1 MVSIFEDVSIITTS
15 RKEKLNGIAFPV
27 VAGTGGYFSK
37 AEGFA
42 TILGGLKQLLLTNRG
57 ERVMLPDYGTNLR
70 SYVFEQDTPQLR
82 SKIKDEVY
90 NAIAA
95 YSPRVEISNYELL
108 MRDVSGRNNIL
119 ISLTLR
125 LKNDYTQER
134 ILELII

>member
-1 MVSIFEDVSIITTS
+1 MPSIFEDVSVITTS

-37 AEGFA
+37 SEGFA

-57 ERVMLPDYGTNLR
+57 ERVMLPNYGTNLR

-82 SKIKDEVY
+82 SKIKDEIY

>member
-1 MVSIFEDVSIITTS
+1 MVSIFEDVSVITTS

-37 AEGFA
+37 SEGFA

-57 ERVMLPDYGTNLR
+57 ERVMLPNYGTNLR

-82 SKIKDEVY
+82 SKIKDEIY

-95 YSPRVEISNYELL
+95 YSPMVEISNYELL

>member
-1 MVSIFEDVSIITTS
+1 MPSIFEDVSVITTS

-37 AEGFA
+37 SEGFA

-57 ERVMLPDYGTNLR
+57 ERVMLPNYGTNLR

-82 SKIKDEVY
+82 SKIKDEIY
-90 NAIAA
+90 NAIEA
-95 YSPRVEISNYELL
+95 YAPRVEISNYELL
-108 MRDVSGRNNIL
+108 MRDVSGRNSIL

>member
-1 MVSIFEDVSIITTS
+1 MVSIFEDISVITTS

-37 AEGFA
+37 SEGFN
-42 TILGGLKQLLLTNRG
+42 TILGGLKQLLLTNKG
-57 ERVMLPDYGTNLR
+57 ERVMFPDYGTNLR

-82 SKIKDEVY
+82 SKIKEDVY
-90 NAIAA
+90 NAIAVYA
-95 YSPRVEISNYELL
+95 KRVEISNYELL
-108 MRDVSGRNNIL
+108 MRDLSGKNTIL

-125 LKNDYTQER
+125 LKNDYTQQR

>member
-1 MVSIFEDVSIITTS
+1 
-15 RKEKLNGIAFPV
+15 
-27 VAGTGGYFSK
+27 
-37 AEGFA
+37 
-42 TILGGLKQLLLTNRG
+42 
-57 ERVMLPDYGTNLR
+57 MLPDYGTNLR